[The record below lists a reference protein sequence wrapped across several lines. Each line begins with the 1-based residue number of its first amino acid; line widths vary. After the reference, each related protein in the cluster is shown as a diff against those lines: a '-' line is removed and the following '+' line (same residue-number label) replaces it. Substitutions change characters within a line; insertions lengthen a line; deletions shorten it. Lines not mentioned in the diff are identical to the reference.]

1 MTLVEE
7 YLEAGA
13 YLPKTLDE
21 IIADLEAQGYFE
33 AMEDFDPSD
42 PTLVADDDFPW

>member
-21 IIADLEAQGYFE
+21 TIAELDALGYFDLTE
-33 AMEDFDPSD
+33 EDFLTP
-42 PTLVADDDFPW
+42 PIDDDFDLPF